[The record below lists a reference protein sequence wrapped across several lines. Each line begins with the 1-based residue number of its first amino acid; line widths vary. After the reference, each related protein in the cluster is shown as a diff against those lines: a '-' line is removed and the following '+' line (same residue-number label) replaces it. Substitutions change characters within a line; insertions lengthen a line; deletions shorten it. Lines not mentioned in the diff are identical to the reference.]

1 MFDLIKKGVLMGLG
15 AATLTKEKAEQFVD
29 ELVKKGE
36 LSKDE
41 RPKVVQDLLDKAEEQ
56 EMELYD
62 KISGQVNKAIAKL
75 DIPTKKDFERLEKK
89 IESLKKN

>member
-56 EMELYD
+56 EKELYD
-62 KISGQVNKAIAKL
+62 KISDQVNKAIAKL

>member
-56 EMELYD
+56 EKELYD